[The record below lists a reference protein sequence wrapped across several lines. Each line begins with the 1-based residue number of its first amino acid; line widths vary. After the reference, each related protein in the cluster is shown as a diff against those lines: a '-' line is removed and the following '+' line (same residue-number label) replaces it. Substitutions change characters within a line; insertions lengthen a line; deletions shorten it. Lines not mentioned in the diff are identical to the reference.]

1 MRGVYGINIT
11 GACQNAA
18 FCPVGSSTVTWQ
30 VYSATGSCDNDKLN
44 FNGSAF
50 VLGSNPSTTRADTGV
65 VTLIQRFGSAA
76 NLNIHLHCLV
86 LDGVYLNRDG
96 VPLFH
101 EAAAPSSDELE
112 AVLLKI
118 ITRTMRILT
127 RLGALIEEPERTYLA
142 ETDTDGALRSLQAAS
157 CTYRVALGPR
167 AGQKVLSL
175 QSLPSAA
182 RASTPELRVNAHG
195 FSLHAAVRWGADQRK
210 KLEHLCRYITRP
222 AIANERLKRNRAGQ
236 VVLQL
241 KSAFKDGTTHIV
253 MSPLEFMQRLAA
265 LVPRPRLHLIRF
277 HGVLAPN
284 AKLRRDRPQSARASN
299 RARMRSRAGRAGAPE
314 LGQAAQTGL
323 RHRHRTLPELRRQLE
338 DHRRPFDALRTG
350 IEDPPVIVKI
360 LAHLGLPSRAPPRS
374 PCAAIRSIPDNLRS
388 PKPVANASR
397 RRDPAHFARLRPL
410 RRPSRPKQHRDFHQT
425 ERRLTSHPVRR
436 YCSGQKKR
444 WFKIPIQNSNH

>member
-101 EAAAPSSDELE
+101 EAAAPSTDKLE

-118 ITRTMRILT
+118 ITRTMRLLS
-127 RLGALIEEPERTYLA
+127 RLGALIEAPERTYLA
-142 ETDTDGALRSLQAAS
+142 ETDSDGALKSLQAAS
-157 CTYRVALGPR
+157 CTYRIALGPR

-182 RASTPELRVNAHG
+182 KASAPELRVNAHG
-195 FSLHAAVRWGADQRK
+195 FSLHAAVRWRADQRAE
-210 KLEHLCRYITRP
+210 LEHLCRYITRP

-241 KSAFKDGTTHIV
+241 KSPYKDGTTHIV
-253 MSPLEFMQRLAA
+253 MESQGRPLPWR
-265 LVPRPRLHLIRF
+265 
-277 HGVLAPN
+277 
-284 AKLRRDRPQSARASN
+284 ARAE
-299 RARMRSRAGRAGAPE
+299 RK
-314 LGQAAQTGL
+314 AA
-323 RHRHRTLPELRRQLE
+323 
-338 DHRRPFDALRTG
+338 
-350 IEDPPVIVKI
+350 
-360 LAHLGLPSRAPPRS
+360 S
-374 PCAAIRSIPDNLRS
+374 
-388 PKPVANASR
+388 
-397 RRDPAHFARLRPL
+397 
-410 RRPSRPKQHRDFHQT
+410 
-425 ERRLTSHPVRR
+425 
-436 YCSGQKKR
+436 
-444 WFKIPIQNSNH
+444 